1 MLLKGL
7 FVKFT
12 IRFVGEVSPE
22 LEVGALSSLDVR
34 SDILVNFSDRICD
47 EKLEKYRLFPCL
59 CTNSEIDD
67 VSGFHFSFFDMSFRT
82 NWLVAIEFAYVNLL
96 CLLESLLELLSD
108 WDKLPIFDL
117 VLRKLV

>member
-7 FVKFT
+7 FIKFT
-12 IRFVGEVSPE
+12 IRFVGEISPE

-47 EKLEKYRLFPCL
+47 KQLKKYRLFPCL

-67 VSGFHFSFFDMSFRT
+67 VSSFDFSFFDMSFRT

-96 CLLESLLELLSD
+96 CLLESLL
-108 WDKLPIFDL
+108 
-117 VLRKLV
+117 